1 MPLDLTLILAGLAIA
16 VIAIGWGS
24 KALYARFQKK
34 AAELQ
39 RVEATRRAVVD
50 TPDRLDVIGPL
61 SEVELRE
68 LLKQIVFEISRS
80 GALNWAALIG
90 TVGWV
95 RKKVREQAETSE
107 PEPAGQQ

>member
-1 MPLDLTLILAGLAIA
+1 MPLDLTLVLAGLAIV
-16 VIAIGWGS
+16 VIAIWWGS

-39 RVEATRRAVVD
+39 WVEATRRAVVD